1 MLRQSVEGVDLTCF
15 THSGDRSLDRNLVSW
30 DNSAR
35 DSRVLTN
42 AARSE
47 KFSWAERVRL
57 DFQFSYLVRAVAKCL
72 LEGPFF
78 LRGSIRI
85 SVVALNARLERRGA
99 KPGLQSQGLSCTGS
113 AYAGA
118 SIKRCRL
125 NLGS

>member
-1 MLRQSVEGVDLTCF
+1 MGLLLEQGESLVFRQSAEGVDLTCF

-30 DNSAR
+30 DSSAR

-57 DFQFSYLVRAVAKCL
+57 DFQFSYLVRVVAKCL

-78 LRGSIRI
+78 LGGSIRI
-85 SVVALNARLERRGA
+85 SVVALNAALEWRGA
-99 KPGLQSQGLSCTGS
+99 
-113 AYAGA
+113 
-118 SIKRCRL
+118 
-125 NLGS
+125 

>member
-1 MLRQSVEGVDLTCF
+1 MFHQSVEGLDLTCF

-30 DNSAR
+30 DSLAR

-47 KFSWAERVRL
+47 KFSWAEHVRL

-78 LRGSIRI
+78 LGGSIQI
-85 SVVALNARLERRGA
+85 SVVVLNARLEWRGA

-118 SIKRCRL
+118 SVKRCRL